1 MPRNPLTP
9 ITSKPKRFTVWLA
22 ATLCVGVVAGACGSE
37 SGSTAEES
45 KSPDKVVLVTYDS
58 FALPKEAAKEFQK
71 QTGAKIEVV
80 AGGDSSTVLTRALLS
95 AGSPEGDVIFGIDN
109 TIASRALSVDLL
121 EPYEPKGLSRVEPGL
136 LLSGDAGRKL
146 VPIDHGD
153 VCLNY
158 DMRYFES
165 KKIPAPTTLEQLAEP
180 TYRNL
185 TVLESPVTSSPGLA
199 FLIGTIAHFGES
211 GWQSYWQKLKDNGV
225 KVRQS
230 WDDAYYT
237 DYTASGGD
245 RPIVL
250 SYASSPPV
258 EVVFSKDGSTEPKS
272 RVMVDTCASQ
282 VEYAG
287 ILKGTKNLALAR
299 KLVDFMLGDT
309 WQKALPLSNYVYPAV
324 NVELPEVFTKW
335 SPTVRDP
342 LSLDPGDIDRHR
354 DDWIESW
361 RRIME

>member
-1 MPRNPLTP
+1 MNARRQMN
-9 ITSKPKRFTVWLA
+9 RVLA
-22 ATLCVGVVAGACGSE
+22 VVLGLGLVATACGSDPKA
-37 SGSTAEES
+37 GGD
-45 KSPDKVVLVTYDS
+45 KSSDRPDKVVLVTYDS
-58 FALPKEAAKEFQK
+58 FALPKEAAEQFEKE
-71 QTGAKIEVV
+71 TGTRIEVL

-109 TIASRALSVDLL
+109 TIATRALSVDLL
-121 EPYEPKGLSRVEPGL
+121 DSYKPEGLSTVDPGL
-136 LLSGDAGRKL
+136 VLEGDAAAKL
-146 VPIDHGD
+146 IPIDHGD

-158 DMRYFES
+158 DRTYFAEH
-165 KKIPAPTTLEQLAEP
+165 KIPEPKTLEQLAEP

-199 FLIGTIAHFGES
+199 FLVGTVAHFGEP
-211 GWQSYWQKLKDNGV
+211 GWQTYWQKLKDNGV

-258 EVVFSKDGSTEPKS
+258 EIVFAEDGRTDPLS
-272 RVMVDTCASQ
+272 RVMIDTCVSQ

-287 ILKGTKNLALAR
+287 VLKGAKHPELAR
-299 KLVDFMLGDT
+299 KLLDFMLSET
-309 WQKALPLSNYVYPAV
+309 WQKALPLSNFVYPAV
-324 NVELPEVFTKW
+324 EVELPEVFRKW
-335 SPTVRDP
+335 SPVITEPLTLSPAEIDKKRDQ
-342 LSLDPGDIDRHR
+342 
-354 DDWIESW
+354 WIESW
-361 RRIME
+361 RQIME

>member
-1 MPRNPLTP
+1 MKGHRK
-9 ITSKPKRFTVWLA
+9 IVAKRSVQILA
-22 ATLCVGVVAGACGSE
+22 VTLGIGLVVAACG
-37 SGSTAEES
+37 GSSS
-45 KSPDKVVLVTYDS
+45 KADRSAKPGDSDKVILVTYDS
-58 FALPKEAAKEFQK
+58 FALPKEAAKKFERE
-71 QTGAKIEVV
+71 TGARIEVL

-109 TIASRALSVDLL
+109 TIATRALSVDLL
-121 EPYEPKGLSRVEPGL
+121 DPYTPKGLDKVDPSLVLE
-136 LLSGDAGRKL
+136 GDAGRKL

-153 VCLNY
+153 VCLNF
-158 DMRYFES
+158 DRTYFAE
-165 KKIPAPTTLEQLAEP
+165 KKIPEPKTLEQLAEP
-180 TYRNL
+180 AYRNL

-199 FLIGTIAHFGES
+199 FLVGTVAHFGES

-258 EVVFSKDGSTEPKS
+258 EIVFAKDGRTDPAS
-272 RVMVDTCASQ
+272 RVMVDSCVSQ

-287 ILKGTKNLALAR
+287 VLKGSKRPDLAH
-299 KLVDFMLGDT
+299 KLVDFMLSET
-309 WQKALPLSNYVYPAV
+309 WQKALPLSNFVYPAV
-324 NVELPEVFTKW
+324 DVELPAVFRKW
-335 SPTVRDP
+335 SPVIKDP
-342 LSLDPGDIDRHR
+342 LALSPSDIDEHR
-354 DDWIESW
+354 DEWIDAW
-361 RRIME
+361 RQIME